1 MKWLLL
7 LQNPNSIKT
16 NDRLH
21 SIIFSRWLHSIKIR
35 SKKIKPRNYKLAFQE
50 EEEKRIIWASLNN
63 LNLIAEVPKRSK
75 GANPLII

>member
-50 EEEKRIIWASLNN
+50 EEEKKEYLGLLEQLESN
-63 LNLIAEVPKRSK
+63 S
-75 GANPLII
+75 